1 MTWLFLFSIE
11 IISFSGCTRVYISIY
26 LPKDIWLLPGFGSYE
41 QSCRF
46 LCGHMFSPPLGKY
59 QGVRL
64 LDYKIIVSYNTLI
77 QFGVRNHQTVLRWLY
92 HFSFPPVT
100 ESSIALHPHQRL
112 VLAMFQILAILI
124 GVYWYLVVLISYVYL
139 LSVYP
144 LWWGAMMK
152 SLLFWVGLF
161 VLLSFKR
168 YSCILDNSPLS
179 YVISVF

>member
-1 MTWLFLFSIE
+1 M
-11 IISFSGCTRVYISIY
+11 
-26 LPKDIWLLPGFGSYE
+26 
-41 QSCRF
+41 CRF
-46 LCGHMFSPPLGKY
+46 LCGHKFSPPLGKY

-124 GVYWYLVVLISYVYL
+124 GVYWYLVVLISISLMMYDLEHLFLCLFVICISSLMRCHDEVFAL
-139 LSVYP
+139 LS
-144 LWWGAMMK
+144 
-152 SLLFWVGLF
+152 WVVCF
-161 VLLSFKR
+161 IEF
-168 YSCILDNSPLS
+168 
-179 YVISVF
+179 